1 MSAMLNAVGLMTLMA
16 MSAVLLNGAGFPLT
30 SLIHSAA
37 GYLQGYLPFQ
47 LP

>member
-30 SLIHSAA
+30 PLIHACA
-37 GYLQGYLPFQ
+37 GYILGYLPFQ